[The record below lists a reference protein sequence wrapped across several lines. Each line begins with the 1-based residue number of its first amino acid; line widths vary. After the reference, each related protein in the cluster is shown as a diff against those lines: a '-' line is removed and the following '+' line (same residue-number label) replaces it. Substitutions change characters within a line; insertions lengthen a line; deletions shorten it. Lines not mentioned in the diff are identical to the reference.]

1 MKIKVLTGIIA
12 LIIMAGVVGWRKDA
26 LFSPPQ
32 EVLSILE
39 LRPERNE
46 IYPGDV
52 IFISAVIEH
61 KGFIRPNR
69 PTEWIG
75 NGCSPTP
82 PSTTSEVRCCD
93 GWMLG

>member
-12 LIIMAGVVGWRKDA
+12 LIIMAGVVGCRKDA
-26 LFSPPQ
+26 LCSPPQ

-61 KGFIRPNR
+61 ERVHPAKPANR
-69 PTEWIG
+69 VDRE
-75 NGCSPTP
+75 
-82 PSTTSEVRCCD
+82 
-93 GWMLG
+93 WMLADATIDNVRGEVV